1 MELQDLL
8 DQNEQWARERLN
20 SDPEFFRRHVAG
32 QKPRVLLIGCS
43 DSRVPAEQ
51 VLDCGPG
58 ELFIHRNVAN
68 VVAYN
73 DVNLA
78 AVLQYAI
85 EHLEIEDVVVMGHT
99 QCGGVAAACSNAHLD
114 GYVADWLMI
123 TTWAK
128 RWVDERITAKGL
140 SPNPDEY
147 LRMVVEENGMLQ
159 VKHLSHLAIVRKSWL
174 KDKKIP
180 RLHGWVYDIAAGRIH
195 VVVKP
200 TDIQH

>member
-8 DQNEQWARERLN
+8 DQNEKWASERLM
-20 SDPEFFRRHVAG
+20 SDSEFFLRQVAG

-51 VLDCGPG
+51 VLNCGPG

-85 EHLEIEDVVVMGHT
+85 EHLMIEDVVVMGHT
-99 QCGGVAAACSNAHLD
+99 ECGGVCGKCTLTQ
-114 GYVADWLMI
+114 L
-123 TTWAK
+123 
-128 RWVDERITAKGL
+128 
-140 SPNPDEY
+140 
-147 LRMVVEENGMLQ
+147 
-159 VKHLSHLAIVRKSWL
+159 
-174 KDKKIP
+174 
-180 RLHGWVYDIAAGRIH
+180 
-195 VVVKP
+195 
-200 TDIQH
+200 